1 MTLRRRKPLQ
11 EVPPTIQ
18 MLEFT
23 TAPYLSACVYL
34 ATKRGFADII
44 EAAGNHQA
52 SVEHIAQESKVHPV
66 WTRAILQVLVKIHI
80 FTETEQH
87 LFKNTPLSDCLR
99 RDHPQ
104 TLKWLVSV
112 ALSPRSIIQLSQL
125 DSSIH
130 EVGISIPKKLWGEE
144 LYELFEKQDEGQS
157 IRLSPERVIIERE
170 PRAEFDM
177 MLESV
182 ETAIVDNA
190 IAQTYQFKGSVC
202 DLGGGRGSLLAAI
215 YRHHPH
221 VEGILFERK
230 PIIDALK
237 RQQSEHPF
245 SLVCGD
251 FFRQV
256 PYADIYILKHVFHN
270 WPDDSCTEILKRCA
284 EGNPDAK
291 VLVIEEVI
299 GNPMGFSELANLVM
313 MIEQNG
319 KERTVEEYK
328 EISKSGGFTQMQVY
342 AMQPSQMIFELTR

>member
-1 MTLRRRKPLQ
+1 MQ
-11 EVPPTIQ
+11 EVPPTIH

-23 TAPYLSACVYL
+23 SAPYLSACIYL

-44 EAAGNHQA
+44 EAADNHQA
-52 SVEHIAQESKVHPV
+52 SAEHIAQESKVHPV
-66 WTRAILQVLVKIHI
+66 WTRAILQVLAKIHV
-80 FTETEQH
+80 FAETEQH
-87 LFKNTPLSDCLR
+87 LFKNTPFSDCLR
-99 RDHPQ
+99 HDHPQ

-112 ALSPRSIIQLSQL
+112 TLSPRSLIQLSQL

-130 EVGISIPKKLWGEE
+130 EVGISIPRKLWGEE

-170 PRAEFDM
+170 SRAEFDM

-182 ETAIVDNA
+182 DTAAIDDA
-190 IAQTYQFKGSVC
+190 IAQAYQFKGSVC

-215 YRHHPH
+215 YRHHPN

-230 PIIDALK
+230 PIVDDLK
-237 RQQSEHPF
+237 RQQSECPF
-245 SLVCGD
+245 SLVSGD

-256 PYADIYILKHVFHN
+256 PHADIYILKHVFHN

-291 VLVIEEVI
+291 VLVIEDVM
-299 GNPMGFSELANLVM
+299 GNPMGSSELINFAM

-328 EISKSGGFTQMQVY
+328 EIGKRGGFAQLQIGATQVPQ
-342 AMQPSQMIFELTR
+342 AIFELTR